1 MTDIE
6 LKIARIADEL
16 ANWRKNTGIPEG
28 QALTSAQRS
37 QLIDFTYDC
46 IDRMGYELPA
56 NRSNATVIPY
66 TGAMTVNG
74 VTKNVWEIVMITL
87 LAKVVISV

>member
-6 LKIARIADEL
+6 LKIARIANEL
-16 ANWRKNTGIPEG
+16 ENWRKNTGIPEG
-28 QALTSAQRS
+28 QALTSAQIS

-56 NRSNATVIPY
+56 SRSNATVISWRSKSI
-66 TGAMTVNG
+66 AIN
-74 VTKNVWEIVMITL
+74 
-87 LAKVVISV
+87 

>member
-46 IDRMGYELPA
+46 IERIGYELPA
-56 NRSNATVIPY
+56 SRSNATVIPWRVKSI
-66 TGAMTVNG
+66 AIN
-74 VTKNVWEIVMITL
+74 
-87 LAKVVISV
+87 